1 MRSSRWAFCPSRR
14 DQILWNTANALVFNP
29 LKSMTVPVSNRNG
42 ERGSPARNDTES
54 PLKLTRTPAANPQAG
69 VARCTCPDSF
79 DIEFWWVSN
88 AD

>member
-1 MRSSRWAFCPSRR
+1 MG
-14 DQILWNTANALVFNP
+14 ALSLPPGSDSLEHRERPPAAVFNP

-54 PLKLTRTPAANPQAG
+54 PLKLTRTPAANPQVG
-69 VARCTCPDSF
+69 VARGTCPDSF